1 MSEKLQKVLAAAGLG
16 SRREMERWI
25 SEGRVAVNGRR
36 AELGARVEPA
46 DKLTVDGRPVTV
58 KPLRETRRRVL
69 IYNKPEGEI
78 SSRRDP
84 EGRPTVFERLPR
96 LGDGRWIAVGR
107 LDFNTS
113 GLLLFTNDGE
123 LANALMH
130 PKTEI
135 EREYLCR
142 VMGEVNDEVLA
153 RLREGVLLEDGM
165 ARFAGIA
172 AVGGKGIN
180 RFYRVMLREGR
191 NREVRRLWESQ
202 GLMISRL
209 KRVRFGNVE
218 IPSVLKVGDW
228 LELNKR
234 DVDELCRLAGVE
246 PIRERRLTEKERVT
260 RKRHEARLRQRG
272 SKPRR

>member
-25 SEGRVAVNGRR
+25 SDGRVAVNGRR
-36 AELGARVEPA
+36 AELGARVEPT
-46 DKLTVDGRPVTV
+46 DKLTVDGRAITV

-113 GLLLFTNDGE
+113 GLLLFTNDGA

-130 PKTEI
+130 PKTEV

-142 VMGEVNDEVLA
+142 VMGEVDDEVLA
-153 RLREGVLLEDGM
+153 RLREGVLLEDGI

-172 AVGGKGIN
+172 VVGGKGIN

-202 GLMISRL
+202 GLMVSRL
-209 KRVRFGNVE
+209 KRVRFGNIE

-228 LELNKR
+228 LELPKR
-234 DVDELCRLAGVE
+234 DVDELCKLVGIE
-246 PIRERRLTEKERVT
+246 PIRERRLTEKERAG
-260 RKRHEARLRQRG
+260 RRRQEARLRQRG
-272 SKPRR
+272 PTQRR